1 MFLTS
6 LLQDGIQ
13 ILILAVAIY
22 YLLAFFRGT
31 RAFQTLLGLVV
42 VLAGMRLAT
51 NLIHMNELGWL
62 LNALMPALPIALIV
76 VFHPELRRALAVI
89 GEHTGSSAAASEST
103 VTAVVRA
110 VDELSKQRIGALIAI
125 ERSASLRQYQQH
137 GRELNAPLIWEL
149 LTTLFYPHTP
159 THDGGVI
166 IHGTTIVAAGC
177 VFPLSTG
184 RADLRSYGTRHRA
197 AVGLSEET
205 DALVIVVSEE
215 TGLISVAYRGRLTRG
230 LDVVGLRD
238 ILTKTLVAEK
248 DDSQRSWKRRPV
260 ATAAADAAP
269 DELEEEVDQVAEAIA
284 AVEEERE

>member
-1 MFLTS
+1 MFLTT

-42 VLAGMRLAT
+42 VLAGFRFVT
-51 NLIHMNELGWL
+51 TLIHMDELGWL

-89 GEHTGSSAAASEST
+89 GEHTGSSTAASENT
-103 VTAVVRA
+103 VSEVVRA
-110 VDELSKQRIGALIAI
+110 VDELSKQRIGALVAI

-137 GRELNAPLIWEL
+137 GHELNAPLIWEL
-149 LTTLFYPHTP
+149 LATLFYPHTP

-166 IHGTTIVAAGC
+166 VHGTTIVAAGC

-230 LDVVGLRD
+230 LDVVSLRE
-238 ILTKTLVAEK
+238 ILTKTLMPEK
-248 DDSQRSWKRRPV
+248 EEPQRRWRRQP
-260 ATAAADAAP
+260 ADTAASPAADKQVAV
-269 DELEEEVDQVAEAIA
+269 VDQVAEAIA